1 MNESTIENLLI
12 EFLQAQGYSYQHGSE
27 TSPQA
32 TPQLRSSRDEVLLAP
47 LLKAQLKRINP
58 TASDSALQEVYQK
71 LTHLEGSDLI
81 SRNEQF
87 HYRLRDGIKV
97 ESFSN
102 GETINE
108 QIFLVDMHHIEN
120 NDFRV
125 INQFTIKENN
135 QEKRCDVVIFVNGL
149 PLVLCELKNPLDEKA
164 DLQRAYTQIHN
175 YQTAIPSLFHYNGL
189 CVISDGMLARVS
201 TFSAPFSRYLAWK
214 SGASPL
220 TPLLKEKGILSEKQ
234 GINLADPALYPL
246 LLEKAKEM
254 RNHPT
259 WAEQILWEALRNNQ
273 VWVKFRQQHII
284 DRFIVDFCCLSAS
297 LIIEIDGSVH
307 DDQVEADLERTEI
320 LESYWYKVIRFTNDE
335 VINSLDKV
343 IQKIKSEISSPFR
356 GLGGSRYSELE
367 TLATHMLA
375 PSVLLDLILNY
386 TVFETQE
393 QKDQKTWQIFTVK
406 LKKTAAYHQYYA
418 VQKAIHATLQA
429 VNGDHKIGVVRHTQ
443 GSGKSLSMVFYAGK
457 LITHPALKNP
467 TLLVIT
473 DRNDLDDQLFQTF
486 SQSRSLLR
494 QSPQQAESREHLKE
508 LLKVAGGGV
517 IFSTIQKFSPEE
529 GNVFETLSER
539 ENIIV
544 IADEAHRSQYGFK
557 AKAVQKD
564 QKSDLRYGNAKY
576 LRDALPNASFI
587 GFTGTPIEK
596 ADKSTRGVFGDE
608 IDIYDIRQA
617 VEDGATVPISYESR
631 LIKLWVDQQVL
642 EQIDQEI
649 ENFDWV
655 SPSDKDAIKS
665 RLAQVEALVWN
676 PKRLELLAQ
685 DFVAHFEQR
694 QAVFEGKVMFVAMS
708 RGVLVRL
715 YDQIVALR
723 PDWAQQGKIK
733 VIMTASSDDPEEFQ
747 PHFTTSQQ
755 RKDLA
760 IAFKNPKDPFQ
771 IALVCDMWLTGFDA
785 PCLHTLYLDKKMQ
798 GAALM
803 QAIARVNRVYKDKPW
818 GLIVDYIGIAQ
829 DLRDAMAV
837 YTQSGGTGLAVHQ
850 KQENIKEFLSKYE
863 VVEQM
868 FHGSDWKDYFLVSS
882 EQEKFRILSWSCD
895 RILQS
900 EDLKQRFLKE
910 FTQLN
915 KLFTLA
921 MPSPEAERLR
931 DELAFFQAIKVSL
944 IKISRSRG
952 ENIALETTIRQILDW
967 AVAHGEV
974 VDIFQSVGMNKPQVD
989 LLSDD
994 FLLEVKNMKYK
1005 NLALELLKRILNDEI
1020 SMRQTT
1026 NLAQAKKFSEM
1037 MTGVF
1042 KKYTNAQIDTA
1053 QVLQEL
1059 CDIAEHLRLEDN
1071 SAKQLGLTPEE
1082 FAFYTV
1088 LSQNQS
1094 TQFLQDEKMK
1104 ELIHAIVTRVRKSAT
1119 WLWLKKSDIQ
1129 AELRLQVKKIL
1140 MQYGYPPDLARM
1152 EADKVLEQ
1160 SELLAEQ
1167 IALNS

>member
-12 EFLQAQGYSYQHGSE
+12 ELLQAQGYTYQHGSE

-32 TPQLRSSRDEVLLAP
+32 IPQLRSSRDEVLLAP
-47 LLKAQLKRINP
+47 ILKTQLKLINP

-87 HYRLRDGIKV
+87 HYRLRDGIKI

-102 GETINE
+102 GEMINE
-108 QIFLVDMHHIEN
+108 QIFLVDMHNIEN

-135 QEKRCDVVIFVNGL
+135 QEKRCDVVIFINGL

-201 TFSAPFSRYLAWK
+201 TFPAPFSRYLAWK
-214 SGASPL
+214 SGADKDS
-220 TPLLKEKGILSEKQ
+220 TS
-234 GINLADPALYPL
+234 
-246 LLEKAKEM
+246 
-254 RNHPT
+254 
-259 WAEQILWEALRNNQ
+259 
-273 VWVKFRQQHII
+273 F
-284 DRFIVDFCCLSAS
+284 
-297 LIIEIDGSVH
+297 EI
-307 DDQVEADLERTEI
+307 
-320 LESYWYKVIRFTNDE
+320 
-335 VINSLDKV
+335 
-343 IQKIKSEISSPFR
+343 
-356 GLGGSRYSELE
+356 E

-418 VQKAIHATLQA
+418 VQKAVHATLQA

-457 LITHPALKNP
+457 LITHPTLKNP

-596 ADKSTRGVFGDE
+596 TDKSTRGVFGDE

-617 VEDGATVPISYESR
+617 VEDGATVPISYEGR
-631 LIKLWVDQQVL
+631 LIKLGVDQQVL

-649 ENFDWV
+649 EDFDWV

-850 KQENIKEFLSKYE
+850 KQENIQEFLSKYE

-868 FHGSDWKDYFLVSS
+868 FYGSDWKDYFLVSS

-921 MPSPEAERLR
+921 MPSPEAEEHR

-974 VDIFQSVGMNKPQVD
+974 VDIFQSVGINKPQVD

-1026 NLAQAKKFSEM
+1026 NLVQAKKFSEM

-1042 KKYTNAQIDTA
+1042 KRYTNAQIDTA

-1071 SAKQLGLTPEE
+1071 SAKQLGLSPEE

-1167 IALNS
+1167 LAK

>member
-12 EFLQAQGYSYQHGSE
+12 ELLQVQGYTYQHGSE

-47 LLKAQLKRINP
+47 ILKTQLKRINP

-108 QIFLVDMHHIEN
+108 QIFLVDTQHLEN

-201 TFSAPFSRYLAWK
+201 TFPAPFSRYLAWK
-214 SGASPL
+214 SGADKDS
-220 TPLLKEKGILSEKQ
+220 TS
-234 GINLADPALYPL
+234 
-246 LLEKAKEM
+246 
-254 RNHPT
+254 
-259 WAEQILWEALRNNQ
+259 
-273 VWVKFRQQHII
+273 F
-284 DRFIVDFCCLSAS
+284 
-297 LIIEIDGSVH
+297 EI
-307 DDQVEADLERTEI
+307 
-320 LESYWYKVIRFTNDE
+320 
-335 VINSLDKV
+335 
-343 IQKIKSEISSPFR
+343 
-356 GLGGSRYSELE
+356 E

-375 PSVLLDLILNY
+375 PSILLDLILNY

-418 VQKAIHATLQA
+418 VQKAVHATLQA

-457 LITHPALKNP
+457 LITHPTLKNP

-617 VEDGATVPISYESR
+617 VEDGATVPISYEGR
-631 LIKLWVDQQVL
+631 LVKLGVDQQVL

-649 ENFDWV
+649 EDFDWV

-733 VIMTASSDDPEEFQ
+733 VVMTASSDDPEEFQ

-863 VVEQM
+863 IVEQM

-921 MPSPEAERLR
+921 MPSAEAEEHR

-1042 KKYTNAQIDTA
+1042 KRYTNAHRSILPKYCKNYAILQRIS
-1053 QVLQEL
+1053 VLKITQQ
-1059 CDIAEHLRLEDN
+1059 N
-1071 SAKQLGLTPEE
+1071 SLDSLQRNSLFILSFLKINPHNFFKMRRWKSWFMLLLLVFARVLHDFGSKNPIFKQNSG
-1082 FAFYTV
+1082 F
-1088 LSQNQS
+1088 
-1094 TQFLQDEKMK
+1094 
-1104 ELIHAIVTRVRKSAT
+1104 R
-1119 WLWLKKSDIQ
+1119 LKKF
-1129 AELRLQVKKIL
+1129 
-1140 MQYGYPPDLARM
+1140 
-1152 EADKVLEQ
+1152 
-1160 SELLAEQ
+1160 
-1167 IALNS
+1167 

>member
-1 MNESTIENLLI
+1 MQLPSWEAKNLHTTILLIPHLQMNESTIENLLI
-12 EFLQAQGYSYQHGSE
+12 ELLQVQGYSYQHGSE
-27 TSPQA
+27 SSPQA

-47 LLKAQLKRINP
+47 ILKIQLKLINP

-108 QIFLVDMHHIEN
+108 QIFLVDTQHLEN

-175 YQTAIPSLFHYNGL
+175 YQIAIPSLFHYNGL

-201 TFSAPFSRYLAWK
+201 TFPAPFSRYLAWK
-214 SGASPL
+214 SGADKDS
-220 TPLLKEKGILSEKQ
+220 TS
-234 GINLADPALYPL
+234 
-246 LLEKAKEM
+246 
-254 RNHPT
+254 
-259 WAEQILWEALRNNQ
+259 
-273 VWVKFRQQHII
+273 F
-284 DRFIVDFCCLSAS
+284 
-297 LIIEIDGSVH
+297 EI
-307 DDQVEADLERTEI
+307 
-320 LESYWYKVIRFTNDE
+320 
-335 VINSLDKV
+335 
-343 IQKIKSEISSPFR
+343 
-356 GLGGSRYSELE
+356 E

-418 VQKAIHATLQA
+418 VQKAVHATLQA

-596 ADKSTRGVFGDE
+596 TDKSTRGVFGDE

-617 VEDGATVPISYESR
+617 VEDGATVPISYEGR
-631 LIKLWVDQQVL
+631 LIKLGVDQQVL

-649 ENFDWV
+649 EDFDWV
-655 SPSDKDAIKS
+655 SPADKDAIKS

-694 QAVFEGKVMFVAMS
+694 QEVFEGKVMFVAMS

-850 KQENIKEFLSKYE
+850 KQENIQEFLSKYE

-974 VDIFQSVGMNKPQVD
+974 VDIFQSVGINKPQVD

-1042 KKYTNAQIDTA
+1042 KRYTNAQIDTA

-1119 WLWLKKSDIQ
+1119 WLWLKKTNIQ
-1129 AELRLQVKKIL
+1129 AELRLQVKKLL
-1140 MQYGYPPDLARM
+1140 MQYGYPPDLAKM

-1167 IALNS
+1167 MALNS

>member
-1 MNESTIENLLI
+1 MNIVYVSMNESTIEKLLI
-12 EFLQAQGYSYQHGSE
+12 ELLQAQGYSYQHGSE

-32 TPQLRSSRDEVLLAP
+32 SPQLRSSRDEVLLAP
-47 LLKAQLKRINP
+47 ILKAQLKLINP

-102 GETINE
+102 GKTINE
-108 QIFLVDMHHIEN
+108 QIFLVDTQHLKN

-125 INQFTIKENN
+125 INQFTIKENT

-175 YQTAIPSLFHYNGL
+175 YQAAIPSLFHYNGL

-201 TFSAPFSRYLAWK
+201 TFPAPFSRYLAWK
-214 SGASPL
+214 SGADKDS
-220 TPLLKEKGILSEKQ
+220 TS
-234 GINLADPALYPL
+234 
-246 LLEKAKEM
+246 
-254 RNHPT
+254 
-259 WAEQILWEALRNNQ
+259 
-273 VWVKFRQQHII
+273 F
-284 DRFIVDFCCLSAS
+284 
-297 LIIEIDGSVH
+297 EI
-307 DDQVEADLERTEI
+307 
-320 LESYWYKVIRFTNDE
+320 
-335 VINSLDKV
+335 
-343 IQKIKSEISSPFR
+343 
-356 GLGGSRYSELE
+356 E

-418 VQKAIHATLQA
+418 VQKAVHATLQA

-457 LITHPALKNP
+457 LITHPTLKNP

-617 VEDGATVPISYESR
+617 VEDGATVPISYEGR
-631 LIKLWVDQQVL
+631 LIKLGVDQQVL

-655 SPSDKDAIKS
+655 SPSDKDAIVS
-665 RLAQVEALVWN
+665 RLAHIEALVWN

-694 QAVFEGKVMFVAMS
+694 QVVFEGKVMFVAMS

-733 VIMTASSDDPEEFQ
+733 VVMTTSSDDPEEFQ

-921 MPSPEAERLR
+921 MPSPEAEEHR

-1020 SMRQTT
+1020 LMRQTT

-1042 KKYTNAQIDTA
+1042 KRYTNAQIDTA

-1059 CDIAEHLRLEDN
+1059 CDIAKNLRLEDN

-1082 FAFYTV
+1082 FAFYAV

-1094 TQFLQDEKMK
+1094 TQFLQDEKMR

-1119 WLWLKKSDIQ
+1119 WLWLKKTNIQ

-1140 MQYGYPPDLARM
+1140 MQYGYPPDLAKM

-1167 IALNS
+1167 MAKQ

>member
-12 EFLQAQGYSYQHGSE
+12 ELLQVQGYSYQHGSE
-27 TSPQA
+27 SSPQA

-47 LLKAQLKRINP
+47 ILKTQLKLINP

-97 ESFSN
+97 ESFNN

-108 QIFLVDMHHIEN
+108 QIFLVDIQHLEN

-135 QEKRCDVVIFVNGL
+135 QEKRCDVVIFINGL

-201 TFSAPFSRYLAWK
+201 TFPAPFSRYLAWK
-214 SGASPL
+214 S
-220 TPLLKEKGILSEKQ
+220 
-234 GINLADPALYPL
+234 
-246 LLEKAKEM
+246 
-254 RNHPT
+254 PT
-259 WAEQILWEALRNNQ
+259 DTSSSS
-273 VWVKFRQQHII
+273 F
-284 DRFIVDFCCLSAS
+284 
-297 LIIEIDGSVH
+297 EI
-307 DDQVEADLERTEI
+307 
-320 LESYWYKVIRFTNDE
+320 
-335 VINSLDKV
+335 
-343 IQKIKSEISSPFR
+343 
-356 GLGGSRYSELE
+356 E

-418 VQKAIHATLQA
+418 VQKAVHATLQA

-457 LITHPALKNP
+457 LITHPTLKNP

-596 ADKSTRGVFGDE
+596 TDKSTRGVFGDE

-617 VEDGATVPISYESR
+617 VEDGATVPISYEGR

-676 PKRLELLAQ
+676 PKRLQLLAQ
-685 DFVAHFEQR
+685 DFISHFEQR

-708 RGVLVRL
+708 RGVLVRF

-921 MPSPEAERLR
+921 MPSPEAEEHR

-1037 MTGVF
+1037 MTGVL
-1042 KKYTNAQIDTA
+1042 KRYTNAQIDTA

-1059 CDIAEHLRLEDN
+1059 CDIAEHLCLEDN
-1071 SAKQLGLTPEE
+1071 SAKQLGLSPEE

-1094 TQFLQDEKMK
+1094 TQFLQDEKMR

-1167 IALNS
+1167 MAKQ

>member
-12 EFLQAQGYSYQHGSE
+12 ELLQAQGYTYQHGSE

-47 LLKAQLKRINP
+47 ILKAQLKLINP

-87 HYRLRDGIKV
+87 HYQLRDGIKV

-108 QIFLVDMHHIEN
+108 QIFLVDMHNIEH

-189 CVISDGMLARVS
+189 CVISDGMSARVS
-201 TFSAPFSRYLAWK
+201 TFPAPFSRYLAWK
-214 SGASPL
+214 SGADKDS
-220 TPLLKEKGILSEKQ
+220 TS
-234 GINLADPALYPL
+234 
-246 LLEKAKEM
+246 
-254 RNHPT
+254 
-259 WAEQILWEALRNNQ
+259 
-273 VWVKFRQQHII
+273 F
-284 DRFIVDFCCLSAS
+284 
-297 LIIEIDGSVH
+297 EI
-307 DDQVEADLERTEI
+307 
-320 LESYWYKVIRFTNDE
+320 
-335 VINSLDKV
+335 
-343 IQKIKSEISSPFR
+343 
-356 GLGGSRYSELE
+356 E

-418 VQKAIHATLQA
+418 VQKAVHATLQA

-486 SQSRSLLR
+486 LQSRSLLR

-617 VEDGATVPISYESR
+617 VEDGATVPISYEGR
-631 LIKLWVDQQVL
+631 LIKLGVDQQVL

-723 PDWAQQGKIK
+723 PDWAQHGKIK
-733 VIMTASSDDPEEFQ
+733 VVMTTSSDDPEEFQ

-850 KQENIKEFLSKYE
+850 KQENIQEFLSKYE

-868 FHGSDWKDYFLVSS
+868 FYGSDWKDYFLVSS
-882 EQEKFRILSWSCD
+882 EQEKFKILSWSCD

-921 MPSPEAERLR
+921 MPSPEAEELR

-967 AVAHGEV
+967 AVVHGEV
-974 VDIFQSVGMNKPQVD
+974 VDIFQSVGINKPQVD

-1026 NLAQAKKFSEM
+1026 NLVQAKKFSEM

-1042 KKYTNAQIDTA
+1042 KRYTNAQIDTA

-1094 TQFLQDEKMK
+1094 TQFLQDEKMR

-1119 WLWLKKSDIQ
+1119 WLWLKKTNIQ
-1129 AELRLQVKKIL
+1129 AELRLQVKKLL
-1140 MQYGYPPDLARM
+1140 MQYGYPPDLAKM

-1167 IALNS
+1167 LAK

>member
-12 EFLQAQGYSYQHGSE
+12 ELLQAQGYSYQHGSE

-32 TPQLRSSRDEVLLAP
+32 TPQLRSSRDEVLLSP
-47 LLKAQLKRINP
+47 ILKTQLKLINP

-108 QIFLVDMHHIEN
+108 QIFLVDTQHLEH

-164 DLQRAYTQIHN
+164 DLQRAYTQIYN
-175 YQTAIPSLFHYNGL
+175 YQIAIPSLFHYNGL
-189 CVISDGMLARVS
+189 CVVSDGMLARVS
-201 TFSAPFSRYLAWK
+201 TFPAPFSRYLAWK
-214 SGASPL
+214 SGADKDS
-220 TPLLKEKGILSEKQ
+220 TS
-234 GINLADPALYPL
+234 
-246 LLEKAKEM
+246 
-254 RNHPT
+254 
-259 WAEQILWEALRNNQ
+259 
-273 VWVKFRQQHII
+273 F
-284 DRFIVDFCCLSAS
+284 
-297 LIIEIDGSVH
+297 EI
-307 DDQVEADLERTEI
+307 
-320 LESYWYKVIRFTNDE
+320 
-335 VINSLDKV
+335 
-343 IQKIKSEISSPFR
+343 
-356 GLGGSRYSELE
+356 E

-418 VQKAIHATLQA
+418 VQKAVHATLQA

-457 LITHPALKNP
+457 LITHPTLKNP

-529 GNVFETLSER
+529 GNVFDTLSER

-596 ADKSTRGVFGDE
+596 TDKSTRGVFGDE

-617 VEDGATVPISYESR
+617 VEDGATVPISYEGR
-631 LIKLWVDQQVL
+631 LIKLWVDHQVL

-747 PHFTTSQQ
+747 PYFTTSQQ

-850 KQENIKEFLSKYE
+850 KQENIQEFLSKYE

-921 MPSPEAERLR
+921 MPSPEAEEHR

-974 VDIFQSVGMNKPQVD
+974 VDIFQSVGINKPQVD

-1042 KKYTNAQIDTA
+1042 KRYTNAQIDTA

-1094 TQFLQDEKMK
+1094 IQFLQDEKMR

-1119 WLWLKKSDIQ
+1119 WLWLKKTNIQ
-1129 AELRLQVKKIL
+1129 AELRLQVKKLL
-1140 MQYGYPPDLARM
+1140 MQYGYPPDLAKM

-1167 IALNS
+1167 LAK

>member
-12 EFLQAQGYSYQHGSE
+12 ELLQAQGYSYQHGSE

-32 TPQLRSSRDEVLLAP
+32 TPQLRSSRDEVLLSP
-47 LLKAQLKRINP
+47 ILKTQLKLINP

-108 QIFLVDMHHIEN
+108 QIFLVDTQHLEH

-175 YQTAIPSLFHYNGL
+175 YQIAIPSLFHYNGL
-189 CVISDGMLARVS
+189 CVVSDGMLARVS
-201 TFSAPFSRYLAWK
+201 TFPAPFSRYLAWK
-214 SGASPL
+214 SGADKDS
-220 TPLLKEKGILSEKQ
+220 TS
-234 GINLADPALYPL
+234 
-246 LLEKAKEM
+246 
-254 RNHPT
+254 
-259 WAEQILWEALRNNQ
+259 
-273 VWVKFRQQHII
+273 F
-284 DRFIVDFCCLSAS
+284 
-297 LIIEIDGSVH
+297 EI
-307 DDQVEADLERTEI
+307 
-320 LESYWYKVIRFTNDE
+320 
-335 VINSLDKV
+335 
-343 IQKIKSEISSPFR
+343 
-356 GLGGSRYSELE
+356 E

-418 VQKAIHATLQA
+418 VQKAVHATLQA

-457 LITHPALKNP
+457 LITHPTLKNP

-529 GNVFETLSER
+529 GNVFDTLSER

-596 ADKSTRGVFGDE
+596 TDKSTRGVFGDE

-617 VEDGATVPISYESR
+617 VEDGATVPISYEGR
-631 LIKLWVDQQVL
+631 LIKLWVDHQVL

-747 PHFTTSQQ
+747 PYFTTSQQ

-850 KQENIKEFLSKYE
+850 KQENIQEFLSKYE

-921 MPSPEAERLR
+921 MPSPEAEEHR

-974 VDIFQSVGMNKPQVD
+974 VDIFQSVGINKPQVD

-1042 KKYTNAQIDTA
+1042 KRYTNAQIDTA

-1094 TQFLQDEKMK
+1094 IQFLQDEKMR

-1119 WLWLKKSDIQ
+1119 WLWLKKTNIQ
-1129 AELRLQVKKIL
+1129 AELRLQVKKLL
-1140 MQYGYPPDLARM
+1140 MQYGYPPDLAKM

-1167 IALNS
+1167 LAK

>member
-12 EFLQAQGYSYQHGSE
+12 ELLQAQGYSYQHGSE

-32 TPQLRSSRDEVLLAP
+32 IPQLRNSRDEVLLAP
-47 LLKAQLKRINP
+47 ILKTQLKRINP

-108 QIFLVDMHHIEN
+108 QIFLVDMHNIQN

-201 TFSAPFSRYLAWK
+201 TFPAPFSRYLAWK
-214 SGASPL
+214 SGADKDS
-220 TPLLKEKGILSEKQ
+220 TS
-234 GINLADPALYPL
+234 
-246 LLEKAKEM
+246 
-254 RNHPT
+254 
-259 WAEQILWEALRNNQ
+259 
-273 VWVKFRQQHII
+273 F
-284 DRFIVDFCCLSAS
+284 
-297 LIIEIDGSVH
+297 EI
-307 DDQVEADLERTEI
+307 
-320 LESYWYKVIRFTNDE
+320 
-335 VINSLDKV
+335 
-343 IQKIKSEISSPFR
+343 
-356 GLGGSRYSELE
+356 E

-418 VQKAIHATLQA
+418 VQKAVHATLQA

-457 LITHPALKNP
+457 LITHPTLKNP

-596 ADKSTRGVFGDE
+596 TDKSTRGVFGDE

-617 VEDGATVPISYESR
+617 VEDGATVPISYEGR

-649 ENFDWV
+649 EDFDWV

-723 PDWAQQGKIK
+723 PDWEQQGKIK

-850 KQENIKEFLSKYE
+850 KQENIQEFLSKYE

-974 VDIFQSVGMNKPQVD
+974 VDIFQSVGINKPQVD

-1042 KKYTNAQIDTA
+1042 KRYTNAQIDTA

-1119 WLWLKKSDIQ
+1119 WLWLKKTNIQ
-1129 AELRLQVKKIL
+1129 AELRLQVKKLL
-1140 MQYGYPPDLARM
+1140 MQYGYPPDLAKM

-1167 IALNS
+1167 LAK

>member
-12 EFLQAQGYSYQHGSE
+12 ELLQAQGYSYQHGSE

-47 LLKAQLKRINP
+47 ILKTQLKRINP
-58 TASDSALQEVYQK
+58 TVSDSALQEVYQK

-108 QIFLVDMHHIEN
+108 QIFLVDTQHLEN

-201 TFSAPFSRYLAWK
+201 TFPSPFSRYLARK
-214 SGASPL
+214 S
-220 TPLLKEKGILSEKQ
+220 
-234 GINLADPALYPL
+234 
-246 LLEKAKEM
+246 
-254 RNHPT
+254 PT
-259 WAEQILWEALRNNQ
+259 DTSSSS
-273 VWVKFRQQHII
+273 F
-284 DRFIVDFCCLSAS
+284 
-297 LIIEIDGSVH
+297 EI
-307 DDQVEADLERTEI
+307 
-320 LESYWYKVIRFTNDE
+320 
-335 VINSLDKV
+335 
-343 IQKIKSEISSPFR
+343 
-356 GLGGSRYSELE
+356 E

-418 VQKAIHATLQA
+418 VQKAVHATLQA

-457 LITHPALKNP
+457 LITHPTLKNP

-617 VEDGATVPISYESR
+617 VEDGATVPISYEGR
-631 LIKLWVDQQVL
+631 LIKLGVDQQVL

-649 ENFDWV
+649 EDFDWV

-733 VIMTASSDDPEEFQ
+733 VVMTASSDDPEEFQ

-900 EDLKQRFLKE
+900 EALKQRFLKE

-921 MPSPEAERLR
+921 MPSPEAEERR

-1026 NLAQAKKFSEM
+1026 NLAQAK
-1037 MTGVF
+1037 
-1042 KKYTNAQIDTA
+1042 
-1053 QVLQEL
+1053 
-1059 CDIAEHLRLEDN
+1059 
-1071 SAKQLGLTPEE
+1071 
-1082 FAFYTV
+1082 
-1088 LSQNQS
+1088 
-1094 TQFLQDEKMK
+1094 
-1104 ELIHAIVTRVRKSAT
+1104 
-1119 WLWLKKSDIQ
+1119 
-1129 AELRLQVKKIL
+1129 
-1140 MQYGYPPDLARM
+1140 
-1152 EADKVLEQ
+1152 
-1160 SELLAEQ
+1160 
-1167 IALNS
+1167 

>member
-12 EFLQAQGYSYQHGSE
+12 ELLQAQGYTYQHGSE

-47 LLKAQLKRINP
+47 ILKAQLKRINP

-108 QIFLVDMHHIEN
+108 QIFLVDMHNIEH

-175 YQTAIPSLFHYNGL
+175 YQAAIPSLFHYNGL

-214 SGASPL
+214 SGSGKDS
-220 TPLLKEKGILSEKQ
+220 TS
-234 GINLADPALYPL
+234 
-246 LLEKAKEM
+246 
-254 RNHPT
+254 
-259 WAEQILWEALRNNQ
+259 
-273 VWVKFRQQHII
+273 F
-284 DRFIVDFCCLSAS
+284 
-297 LIIEIDGSVH
+297 EI
-307 DDQVEADLERTEI
+307 
-320 LESYWYKVIRFTNDE
+320 
-335 VINSLDKV
+335 
-343 IQKIKSEISSPFR
+343 
-356 GLGGSRYSELE
+356 E

-393 QKDQKTWQIFTVK
+393 QKDQKTWQIFAVK

-418 VQKAIHATLQA
+418 VQKAVHATLQA

-457 LITHPALKNP
+457 LITHPTLKNP

-617 VEDGATVPISYESR
+617 VEDGATVPISYEGR

-665 RLAQVEALVWN
+665 RLAQVEILVWN

-694 QAVFEGKVMFVAMS
+694 QAVFDGKVMFVAMS

-723 PDWAQQGKIK
+723 PDWVQQGKIK
-733 VIMTASSDDPEEFQ
+733 VVMTTSSDDPEEFQ

-850 KQENIKEFLSKYE
+850 KQENIQEFLSKYE

-868 FHGSDWKDYFLVSS
+868 FHGSDWKEYFLVTS

-921 MPSPEAERLR
+921 MPSPEAEEHR

-1042 KKYTNAQIDTA
+1042 KRYTNAQIDTA

-1059 CDIAEHLRLEDN
+1059 CDIAKNLRLEDN

-1167 IALNS
+1167 MAKQ

>member
-12 EFLQAQGYSYQHGSE
+12 ELLQAQGYTYQHGSE

-47 LLKAQLKRINP
+47 ILKAQLKLINP

-97 ESFSN
+97 ESFRN

-108 QIFLVDMHHIEN
+108 QIFLVDTQHLEN

-201 TFSAPFSRYLAWK
+201 TFPAPFSRYLAWK
-214 SGASPL
+214 SGAD
-220 TPLLKEKGILSEKQ
+220 K
-234 GINLADPALYPL
+234 D
-246 LLEKAKEM
+246 
-254 RNHPT
+254 
-259 WAEQILWEALRNNQ
+259 
-273 VWVKFRQQHII
+273 
-284 DRFIVDFCCLSAS
+284 SAS
-297 LIIEIDGSVH
+297 FEI
-307 DDQVEADLERTEI
+307 
-320 LESYWYKVIRFTNDE
+320 
-335 VINSLDKV
+335 
-343 IQKIKSEISSPFR
+343 
-356 GLGGSRYSELE
+356 E

-418 VQKAIHATLQA
+418 VQKAVHATLQA

-457 LITHPALKNP
+457 LITHPTLKNP

-596 ADKSTRGVFGDE
+596 TDKSTRGVFGDE

-617 VEDGATVPISYESR
+617 VEDGATVPISYEGR
-631 LIKLWVDQQVL
+631 LIKLGVDQQVL

-655 SPSDKDAIKS
+655 SSSDKDAIKS

-715 YDQIVALR
+715 YDQIVVLR

-733 VIMTASSDDPEEFQ
+733 VVMTTSSDDPEEFQ

-868 FHGSDWKDYFLVSS
+868 FHGSDWKDYFLVDS

-900 EDLKQRFLKE
+900 EDLKQRFFKE

-921 MPSPEAERLR
+921 MPSPEAEELR

-944 IKISRSRG
+944 IKISRSCG

-1020 SMRQTT
+1020 AMRQTT

-1042 KKYTNAQIDTA
+1042 KRYTNAQIDTA

-1059 CDIAEHLRLEDN
+1059 CDIAQHLRLEDN

-1140 MQYGYPPDLARM
+1140 MQYGYPPDLAKM

-1167 IALNS
+1167 MALNS

>member
-1 MNESTIENLLI
+1 MNIVYVSMNESTIEKLLI
-12 EFLQAQGYSYQHGSE
+12 ELLQAQGYSYQHGSE

-32 TPQLRSSRDEVLLAP
+32 SPQLRSSRDEVLLAP
-47 LLKAQLKRINP
+47 ILKAQLKLINP

-102 GETINE
+102 GKTINE
-108 QIFLVDMHHIEN
+108 QIFLVDTQHLKN

-125 INQFTIKENN
+125 INQFTIKENT

-175 YQTAIPSLFHYNGL
+175 YQAAIPSLFHYNGL

-201 TFSAPFSRYLAWK
+201 TFPAPFSRYLAWK
-214 SGASPL
+214 SGADKDS
-220 TPLLKEKGILSEKQ
+220 TS
-234 GINLADPALYPL
+234 
-246 LLEKAKEM
+246 
-254 RNHPT
+254 
-259 WAEQILWEALRNNQ
+259 
-273 VWVKFRQQHII
+273 F
-284 DRFIVDFCCLSAS
+284 
-297 LIIEIDGSVH
+297 EI
-307 DDQVEADLERTEI
+307 
-320 LESYWYKVIRFTNDE
+320 
-335 VINSLDKV
+335 
-343 IQKIKSEISSPFR
+343 
-356 GLGGSRYSELE
+356 E

-418 VQKAIHATLQA
+418 VQKAVHATLQA

-457 LITHPALKNP
+457 LITHPTLKNP

-617 VEDGATVPISYESR
+617 VEDGATVPISYEGR
-631 LIKLWVDQQVL
+631 LIKLGVDQQVL

-655 SPSDKDAIKS
+655 SPSDKDAIVS
-665 RLAQVEALVWN
+665 RLAHIEALVWN

-694 QAVFEGKVMFVAMS
+694 QVVFEGKVMFVAMS

-733 VIMTASSDDPEEFQ
+733 VVMTTSSDDPEEFQ

-921 MPSPEAERLR
+921 MPSPEAEEHR

-1020 SMRQTT
+1020 LMRQTT

-1042 KKYTNAQIDTA
+1042 KRYTNAQIDTA

-1059 CDIAEHLRLEDN
+1059 CDIAKNLRLEDN

-1082 FAFYTV
+1082 FAFYAV

-1094 TQFLQDEKMK
+1094 TQFLQDEKMR

-1140 MQYGYPPDLARM
+1140 MQYGYPPDLAKM

-1160 SELLAEQ
+1160 SGLLAEQ
-1167 IALNS
+1167 MAKQ

>member
-1 MNESTIENLLI
+1 MNESTIEKLLI
-12 EFLQAQGYSYQHGSE
+12 ELLQAQGYSYQHGSE

-47 LLKAQLKRINP
+47 ILKAQLKLINP

-108 QIFLVDMHHIEN
+108 QIFLVDTQHLEN

-201 TFSAPFSRYLAWK
+201 TFPAPFSRYLAWK
-214 SGASPL
+214 SGADKDS
-220 TPLLKEKGILSEKQ
+220 TS
-234 GINLADPALYPL
+234 
-246 LLEKAKEM
+246 
-254 RNHPT
+254 
-259 WAEQILWEALRNNQ
+259 
-273 VWVKFRQQHII
+273 F
-284 DRFIVDFCCLSAS
+284 
-297 LIIEIDGSVH
+297 EI
-307 DDQVEADLERTEI
+307 
-320 LESYWYKVIRFTNDE
+320 
-335 VINSLDKV
+335 
-343 IQKIKSEISSPFR
+343 
-356 GLGGSRYSELE
+356 E

-418 VQKAIHATLQA
+418 VQKAVHATLQA

-457 LITHPALKNP
+457 LITHPTLKNP

-617 VEDGATVPISYESR
+617 VEDGATVPISYEGR

-649 ENFDWV
+649 EDFDWV

-685 DFVAHFEQR
+685 DFIDHFEQR

-708 RGVLVRL
+708 RGVLIRL

-733 VIMTASSDDPEEFQ
+733 VVMTASSDDPEEFQ

-803 QAIARVNRVYKDKPW
+803 QAIARVNCVYKDKPW

-921 MPSPEAERLR
+921 MPSPEAEEHR

-1020 SMRQTT
+1020 LMRQTT

-1042 KKYTNAQIDTA
+1042 KRYTNAQIDTA

-1059 CDIAEHLRLEDN
+1059 CDIAKNLRLEDN

-1119 WLWLKKSDIQ
+1119 WLWLKKINIQ

-1140 MQYGYPPDLARM
+1140 MQYGYPPDLAKM

-1167 IALNS
+1167 MAKQ

>member
-1 MNESTIENLLI
+1 MQLPSWKVKNLHTTILLIPPLQMNESTVEKFLI
-12 EFLQAQGYSYQHGSE
+12 ELLQAQGYTYQHGSE

-32 TPQLRSSRDEVLLAP
+32 IPQLRSSRDEVLLSP
-47 LLKAQLKRINP
+47 ILKAQLKLINP

-102 GETINE
+102 GEMINE
-108 QIFLVDMHHIEN
+108 QIFLVDTQHIEN

-201 TFSAPFSRYLAWK
+201 TFPAPFSRYLAWK
-214 SGASPL
+214 SGADKDSN
-220 TPLLKEKGILSEKQ
+220 S
-234 GINLADPALYPL
+234 
-246 LLEKAKEM
+246 
-254 RNHPT
+254 
-259 WAEQILWEALRNNQ
+259 
-273 VWVKFRQQHII
+273 F
-284 DRFIVDFCCLSAS
+284 
-297 LIIEIDGSVH
+297 EI
-307 DDQVEADLERTEI
+307 
-320 LESYWYKVIRFTNDE
+320 
-335 VINSLDKV
+335 
-343 IQKIKSEISSPFR
+343 
-356 GLGGSRYSELE
+356 E

-418 VQKAIHATLQA
+418 VQKAVHATLQA

-457 LITHPALKNP
+457 LITHPTLKNP

-596 ADKSTRGVFGDE
+596 TDKSTRGVFGDE

-617 VEDGATVPISYESR
+617 VEDGATVPISYEGR
-631 LIKLWVDQQVL
+631 LIKLWVDQHVL

-921 MPSPEAERLR
+921 MPSPEAEEHR

-952 ENIALETTIRQILDW
+952 ENITLETTIRQILDW

-974 VDIFQSVGMNKPQVD
+974 VDIFQSVGINKPQVD

-1037 MTGVF
+1037 MAGVF
-1042 KKYTNAQIDTA
+1042 KRYTNAQIDTA

-1082 FAFYTV
+1082 FAFYMV

-1167 IALNS
+1167 LAK

>member
-12 EFLQAQGYSYQHGSE
+12 ELLQAQGYTYQYGSE

-32 TPQLRSSRDEVLLAP
+32 TPQLRSSRDEVLLSP
-47 LLKAQLKRINP
+47 ILKTQLKLINP

-108 QIFLVDMHHIEN
+108 QIFLVDMHNIEH

-164 DLQRAYTQIHN
+164 DLQKAYTQIHN
-175 YQTAIPSLFHYNGL
+175 YQAAIPSLFHYNGL

-201 TFSAPFSRYLAWK
+201 TFPAPFSRYLAWK
-214 SGASPL
+214 SGADKDS
-220 TPLLKEKGILSEKQ
+220 TS
-234 GINLADPALYPL
+234 
-246 LLEKAKEM
+246 
-254 RNHPT
+254 
-259 WAEQILWEALRNNQ
+259 
-273 VWVKFRQQHII
+273 F
-284 DRFIVDFCCLSAS
+284 
-297 LIIEIDGSVH
+297 EI
-307 DDQVEADLERTEI
+307 
-320 LESYWYKVIRFTNDE
+320 
-335 VINSLDKV
+335 
-343 IQKIKSEISSPFR
+343 
-356 GLGGSRYSELE
+356 E
-367 TLATHMLA
+367 TLTTHMLA

-418 VQKAIHATLQA
+418 VQKAVHATLQA

-457 LITHPALKNP
+457 LITHPTLKNP

-596 ADKSTRGVFGDE
+596 TDKSTRGVFGDE

-617 VEDGATVPISYESR
+617 VEDGATVPISYEGR

-649 ENFDWV
+649 EDFDWV

-733 VIMTASSDDPEEFQ
+733 VVMTASSDDPEEFQ

-868 FHGSDWKDYFLVSS
+868 FHGSAWKDYFLVSS

-921 MPSPEAERLR
+921 MPSPEAEEHR

-974 VDIFQSVGMNKPQVD
+974 VDIFQSVGINKPQVD

-1005 NLALELLKRILNDEI
+1005 NLALELLKRVLNDEI

-1042 KKYTNAQIDTA
+1042 KRYTNAQIDTA

-1094 TQFLQDEKMK
+1094 TQFLQDEKMR

-1119 WLWLKKSDIQ
+1119 WLWLKKTNIQ
-1129 AELRLQVKKIL
+1129 AELRLQVKKLL
-1140 MQYGYPPDLARM
+1140 MQYGYPPDLAKM

-1167 IALNS
+1167 LAK

>member
-12 EFLQAQGYSYQHGSE
+12 ELLQAQGYSYQHGSE

-47 LLKAQLKRINP
+47 ILKAQLKLINP

-102 GETINE
+102 GKTINE
-108 QIFLVDMHHIEN
+108 QIFLVDTQHLEN

-201 TFSAPFSRYLAWK
+201 TFPAPFSRYLAWK
-214 SGASPL
+214 SGADKDS
-220 TPLLKEKGILSEKQ
+220 TS
-234 GINLADPALYPL
+234 
-246 LLEKAKEM
+246 
-254 RNHPT
+254 
-259 WAEQILWEALRNNQ
+259 
-273 VWVKFRQQHII
+273 F
-284 DRFIVDFCCLSAS
+284 
-297 LIIEIDGSVH
+297 EI
-307 DDQVEADLERTEI
+307 
-320 LESYWYKVIRFTNDE
+320 
-335 VINSLDKV
+335 
-343 IQKIKSEISSPFR
+343 
-356 GLGGSRYSELE
+356 E

-393 QKDQKTWQIFTVK
+393 QKDQRTWQIFTVK

-418 VQKAIHATLQA
+418 VQKAVHATLQA

-457 LITHPALKNP
+457 LITHPTLKNP

-617 VEDGATVPISYESR
+617 VEDGATVPISYEGR

-655 SPSDKDAIKS
+655 SSSDKDAIKS

-685 DFVAHFEQR
+685 DFIAHFEQR

-708 RGVLVRL
+708 RGVLIRL

-733 VIMTASSDDPEEFQ
+733 VVMTTSSDDPEEFQ

-803 QAIARVNRVYKDKPW
+803 QAIARVNRVYKDKLW

-921 MPSPEAERLR
+921 MPSPEAEEHR
-931 DELAFFQAIKVSL
+931 DEVAFFQAIKVSL

-1042 KKYTNAQIDTA
+1042 KRYTNAQIDTA

-1059 CDIAEHLRLEDN
+1059 CDIAKNLRLEDN

-1167 IALNS
+1167 MAKQ

>member
-1 MNESTIENLLI
+1 MQLLSWEAKNPHTTILLIPPLQMNESTIENLLI
-12 EFLQAQGYSYQHGSE
+12 ELLQAQGYTYQHGSE

-32 TPQLRSSRDEVLLAP
+32 TPQLRSSRDEVLLSP
-47 LLKAQLKRINP
+47 ILKAQLKLINP

-102 GETINE
+102 GEIINE
-108 QIFLVDMHHIEN
+108 QIFLVDMHNIEH

-201 TFSAPFSRYLAWK
+201 TFPAPFSRYLAWK
-214 SGASPL
+214 SGADKDS
-220 TPLLKEKGILSEKQ
+220 TS
-234 GINLADPALYPL
+234 
-246 LLEKAKEM
+246 
-254 RNHPT
+254 
-259 WAEQILWEALRNNQ
+259 
-273 VWVKFRQQHII
+273 F
-284 DRFIVDFCCLSAS
+284 
-297 LIIEIDGSVH
+297 EI
-307 DDQVEADLERTEI
+307 
-320 LESYWYKVIRFTNDE
+320 
-335 VINSLDKV
+335 
-343 IQKIKSEISSPFR
+343 
-356 GLGGSRYSELE
+356 E
-367 TLATHMLA
+367 TLATYMLA

-418 VQKAIHATLQA
+418 VQKAVHATLQA

-457 LITHPALKNP
+457 LITHPTLKNP

-617 VEDGATVPISYESR
+617 VEDGATVPISYEGR
-631 LIKLWVDQQVL
+631 LIKLGVDQQVL

-649 ENFDWV
+649 EDFDWV

-665 RLAQVEALVWN
+665 RLAHIEALVWN

-723 PDWAQQGKIK
+723 PDWVQQGKIK
-733 VIMTASSDDPEEFQ
+733 VVMTTSSDDPEEFQ

-868 FHGSDWKDYFLVSS
+868 FHGSAWKDYFLVSS

-921 MPSPEAERLR
+921 MPSPEAEEHR

-974 VDIFQSVGMNKPQVD
+974 VDIFQSVGINKPQVD

-1042 KKYTNAQIDTA
+1042 KRYTNAQIDTA

-1119 WLWLKKSDIQ
+1119 WLWLKKTNIQ
-1129 AELRLQVKKIL
+1129 AELRLQVKKLL

-1167 IALNS
+1167 LAK

>member
-12 EFLQAQGYSYQHGSE
+12 ELLQAQGYTYQYGSE

-32 TPQLRSSRDEVLLAP
+32 TPQLRSSRDEVLLSP
-47 LLKAQLKRINP
+47 ILKTQLKLINP

-87 HYRLRDGIKV
+87 HYRLRDGIRV

-108 QIFLVDMHHIEN
+108 QIFLVDTQHLEN

-175 YQTAIPSLFHYNGL
+175 YQAAIPSLFHYNGL

-201 TFSAPFSRYLAWK
+201 TFLAPFSRYLAWK
-214 SGASPL
+214 SGADKDS
-220 TPLLKEKGILSEKQ
+220 TS
-234 GINLADPALYPL
+234 
-246 LLEKAKEM
+246 
-254 RNHPT
+254 
-259 WAEQILWEALRNNQ
+259 
-273 VWVKFRQQHII
+273 F
-284 DRFIVDFCCLSAS
+284 
-297 LIIEIDGSVH
+297 EI
-307 DDQVEADLERTEI
+307 
-320 LESYWYKVIRFTNDE
+320 
-335 VINSLDKV
+335 
-343 IQKIKSEISSPFR
+343 
-356 GLGGSRYSELE
+356 E

-418 VQKAIHATLQA
+418 VQKAVHATLQA

-457 LITHPALKNP
+457 LITHPTLKNP

-494 QSPQQAESREHLKE
+494 QSPQQAGSREHLKE

-596 ADKSTRGVFGDE
+596 TDKSTRGVFGDE

-617 VEDGATVPISYESR
+617 VEDGATVPISYEGR
-631 LIKLWVDQQVL
+631 LIKLGVDQQVL

-665 RLAQVEALVWN
+665 RLAQVEILVWN

-723 PDWAQQGKIK
+723 PDWVQQGKIK
-733 VIMTASSDDPEEFQ
+733 VIMTTSSDDPEEFQ

-850 KQENIKEFLSKYE
+850 KQENIQEFLSKYE

-868 FHGSDWKDYFLVSS
+868 FYGSDWKDYFLVDS

-921 MPSPEAERLR
+921 MPSPEAEEHR

-1042 KKYTNAQIDTA
+1042 KRYTNAQIDTA

-1059 CDIAEHLRLEDN
+1059 CDIAKNLRLEDN

-1119 WLWLKKSDIQ
+1119 WLWLKKTNIQ
-1129 AELRLQVKKIL
+1129 AELRLQVKKLL

-1167 IALNS
+1167 MAKQ

>member
-1 MNESTIENLLI
+1 MNEFTIEKLLI
-12 EFLQAQGYSYQHGSE
+12 ELLQAQGYSYQHGSE

-32 TPQLRSSRDEVLLAP
+32 TPQLRSSRDEVLLASI
-47 LLKAQLKRINP
+47 LKAQLKRINP
-58 TASDSALQEVYQK
+58 IASDSALQEVYQK

-108 QIFLVDMHHIEN
+108 QIFLVDTQHLEN

-201 TFSAPFSRYLAWK
+201 TFPAPFSRYLAWK
-214 SGASPL
+214 SGADTS
-220 TPLLKEKGILSEKQ
+220 SSS
-234 GINLADPALYPL
+234 
-246 LLEKAKEM
+246 
-254 RNHPT
+254 
-259 WAEQILWEALRNNQ
+259 
-273 VWVKFRQQHII
+273 F
-284 DRFIVDFCCLSAS
+284 
-297 LIIEIDGSVH
+297 EI
-307 DDQVEADLERTEI
+307 
-320 LESYWYKVIRFTNDE
+320 
-335 VINSLDKV
+335 
-343 IQKIKSEISSPFR
+343 
-356 GLGGSRYSELE
+356 E

-418 VQKAIHATLQA
+418 VQKAVHATLQA

-494 QSPQQAESREHLKE
+494 QSPQQAESSEHLKE

-608 IDIYDIRQA
+608 IDVYDIRQA
-617 VEDGATVPISYESR
+617 VEDGATVPISYEGR

-655 SPSDKDAIKS
+655 SSSDKDAIKS

-733 VIMTASSDDPEEFQ
+733 VVMTTSSDDPEEFQ

-760 IAFKNPKDPFQ
+760 IAFKDPKDPFQ

-850 KQENIKEFLSKYE
+850 KQENIQEFLSKYE

-868 FHGSDWKDYFLVSS
+868 FYGSDWKDYFLVDS

-921 MPSPEAERLR
+921 MPSPEAEEHR

-1042 KKYTNAQIDTA
+1042 KRYTNAQIDTA

-1059 CDIAEHLRLEDN
+1059 CDIAKHLRLEDN

-1140 MQYGYPPDLARM
+1140 MQYSYPPDLARM

-1167 IALNS
+1167 MAKQ

>member
-12 EFLQAQGYSYQHGSE
+12 ELLQAQGYTYQHGSE

-32 TPQLRSSRDEVLLAP
+32 TPQLRNSRDEVLLAP
-47 LLKAQLKRINP
+47 ILKTQLKRINP

-102 GETINE
+102 GEMINE
-108 QIFLVDMHHIEN
+108 QIFLVDTQHIEN

-201 TFSAPFSRYLAWK
+201 TFPAPFSRYLAWK
-214 SGASPL
+214 SGADKDS
-220 TPLLKEKGILSEKQ
+220 TS
-234 GINLADPALYPL
+234 
-246 LLEKAKEM
+246 
-254 RNHPT
+254 
-259 WAEQILWEALRNNQ
+259 
-273 VWVKFRQQHII
+273 F
-284 DRFIVDFCCLSAS
+284 
-297 LIIEIDGSVH
+297 EI
-307 DDQVEADLERTEI
+307 
-320 LESYWYKVIRFTNDE
+320 
-335 VINSLDKV
+335 
-343 IQKIKSEISSPFR
+343 
-356 GLGGSRYSELE
+356 E
-367 TLATHMLA
+367 TLATHMLV

-393 QKDQKTWQIFTVK
+393 QKDQKTWQIFAVK

-418 VQKAIHATLQA
+418 VQKAVHATLQA

-457 LITHPALKNP
+457 LITHPTLKNP

-587 GFTGTPIEK
+587 VFTGTPIEK
-596 ADKSTRGVFGDE
+596 TDKSTRGVFGDE

-617 VEDGATVPISYESR
+617 VEDGATVPISYEGR
-631 LIKLWVDQQVL
+631 LIKLWVDQHVL

-723 PDWAQQGKIK
+723 PDWEQQGKIK

-771 IALVCDMWLTGFDA
+771 IALVCDMWLTGFDV

-850 KQENIKEFLSKYE
+850 KQENIQEFLSKYE

-868 FHGSDWKDYFLVSS
+868 FYGSDWKDYFLVSS

-921 MPSPEAERLR
+921 MPSPEAEEHR

-974 VDIFQSVGMNKPQVD
+974 VDIFQSVGINKPQVD

-1037 MTGVF
+1037 MAGVF
-1042 KKYTNAQIDTA
+1042 KRYTNAQIDTA

-1119 WLWLKKSDIQ
+1119 WLWLKKTNIQ
-1129 AELRLQVKKIL
+1129 AELRLQVKKLL
-1140 MQYGYPPDLARM
+1140 MQYGYPPDLAKM

-1167 IALNS
+1167 MAKQ

>member
-12 EFLQAQGYSYQHGSE
+12 ELLQAQGYTYQHGSE
-27 TSPQA
+27 TSPQV

-47 LLKAQLKRINP
+47 ILKAQLKRINP

-97 ESFSN
+97 EPFSN

-108 QIFLVDMHHIEN
+108 QIFLVDTQHLEN

-175 YQTAIPSLFHYNGL
+175 YQTAIPSLFYYNGL

-201 TFSAPFSRYLAWK
+201 TFPAPFSRYLAWK
-214 SGASPL
+214 S
-220 TPLLKEKGILSEKQ
+220 
-234 GINLADPALYPL
+234 ADN
-246 LLEKAKEM
+246 KDS
-254 RNHPT
+254 NS
-259 WAEQILWEALRNNQ
+259 
-273 VWVKFRQQHII
+273 F
-284 DRFIVDFCCLSAS
+284 
-297 LIIEIDGSVH
+297 EI
-307 DDQVEADLERTEI
+307 
-320 LESYWYKVIRFTNDE
+320 
-335 VINSLDKV
+335 
-343 IQKIKSEISSPFR
+343 
-356 GLGGSRYSELE
+356 E

-418 VQKAIHATLQA
+418 VQKAVHATLQA

-617 VEDGATVPISYESR
+617 VEDGATVPISYEGR

-655 SPSDKDAIKS
+655 SSSDKDAIVS
-665 RLAQVEALVWN
+665 RLAHIEALVWN

-723 PDWAQQGKIK
+723 PDWVQQGKIK
-733 VIMTASSDDPEEFQ
+733 VVMTTSSDDPEEFQ

-868 FHGSDWKDYFLVSS
+868 FHGSDWKDYFLVSP

-921 MPSPEAERLR
+921 MPSPEAEELR

-1042 KKYTNAQIDTA
+1042 KRYTNAQIDTA

-1059 CDIAEHLRLEDN
+1059 CDIAKNLRLEDN

-1094 TQFLQDEKMK
+1094 TQFLQDDKMK
-1104 ELIHAIVTRVRKSAT
+1104 ELIYAIVTRVRKSAT

-1140 MQYGYPPDLARM
+1140 MQYGYPPDLAKM

-1167 IALNS
+1167 MAKQ

>member
-12 EFLQAQGYSYQHGSE
+12 ELLQAQGYSYQHGSE

-47 LLKAQLKRINP
+47 ILKTQLKLINP

-108 QIFLVDMHHIEN
+108 QIFLVDTQHLEN

-201 TFSAPFSRYLAWK
+201 TFPAPFSRYLAWK
-214 SGASPL
+214 SGSD
-220 TPLLKEKGILSEKQ
+220 KDS
-234 GINLADPALYPL
+234 NS
-246 LLEKAKEM
+246 
-254 RNHPT
+254 
-259 WAEQILWEALRNNQ
+259 
-273 VWVKFRQQHII
+273 F
-284 DRFIVDFCCLSAS
+284 
-297 LIIEIDGSVH
+297 EI
-307 DDQVEADLERTEI
+307 
-320 LESYWYKVIRFTNDE
+320 
-335 VINSLDKV
+335 
-343 IQKIKSEISSPFR
+343 
-356 GLGGSRYSELE
+356 E

-418 VQKAIHATLQA
+418 VQKAVHATLQA

-457 LITHPALKNP
+457 LITHPTLKNP

-617 VEDGATVPISYESR
+617 VEDGATVPISYEGR

-655 SPSDKDAIKS
+655 SSSDKDAIKS

-685 DFVAHFEQR
+685 DFIAHFEQR

-708 RGVLVRL
+708 RGVLIRL

-723 PDWAQQGKIK
+723 PDWVQQGKIK
-733 VIMTASSDDPEEFQ
+733 VVMTTSSDDPEEFQ

-850 KQENIKEFLSKYE
+850 KQENIQEFLSKYE

-868 FHGSDWKDYFLVSS
+868 FHGSDWKDYFLVTS

-921 MPSPEAERLR
+921 MPSPEAEEHR
-931 DELAFFQAIKVSL
+931 DEVAFFQAIKVSL

-1042 KKYTNAQIDTA
+1042 KRYTNAQIDTA

-1059 CDIAEHLRLEDN
+1059 CDIAKNLRLEDN

-1167 IALNS
+1167 MAKQ

>member
-12 EFLQAQGYSYQHGSE
+12 ELLQAQGYSYQHGSE

-32 TPQLRSSRDEVLLAP
+32 TPQLRSSRDEVLLSP
-47 LLKAQLKRINP
+47 ILKAQLKLINP
-58 TASDSALQEVYQK
+58 TASDSVLQEVYQK

-102 GETINE
+102 GETVNE
-108 QIFLVDMHHIEN
+108 QIFLVDTQHIEN

-201 TFSAPFSRYLAWK
+201 TFPAPFSRYLAWK
-214 SGASPL
+214 SG
-220 TPLLKEKGILSEKQ
+220 
-234 GINLADPALYPL
+234 
-246 LLEKAKEM
+246 
-254 RNHPT
+254 
-259 WAEQILWEALRNNQ
+259 
-273 VWVKFRQQHII
+273 
-284 DRFIVDFCCLSAS
+284 VDKDSTSF
-297 LIIEIDGSVH
+297 EI
-307 DDQVEADLERTEI
+307 
-320 LESYWYKVIRFTNDE
+320 
-335 VINSLDKV
+335 
-343 IQKIKSEISSPFR
+343 
-356 GLGGSRYSELE
+356 E

-418 VQKAIHATLQA
+418 VQKAVHATLQA

-596 ADKSTRGVFGDE
+596 TDKSTRGVFGDE

-617 VEDGATVPISYESR
+617 VEDGATVPISYEGR
-631 LIKLWVDQQVL
+631 LIKLGVDQQVL

-655 SPSDKDAIKS
+655 STSDKDAIKS

-723 PDWAQQGKIK
+723 PDWVQQGKIK
-733 VIMTASSDDPEEFQ
+733 VVMTTSSDDPEEFQ

-850 KQENIKEFLSKYE
+850 KQENIQEFLSKYE

-868 FHGSDWKDYFLVSS
+868 FHGSDWKDYFLVTS

-921 MPSPEAERLR
+921 MPSPEAEEHR
-931 DELAFFQAIKVSL
+931 DEVAFFQAIKVSL

-1042 KKYTNAQIDTA
+1042 KRYTNAQIDTA

-1119 WLWLKKSDIQ
+1119 WLWLKKTNIQ
-1129 AELRLQVKKIL
+1129 AELRLQVKKLL
-1140 MQYGYPPDLARM
+1140 MQYGYPPDLAKM

-1167 IALNS
+1167 LAK